1 MGLYLYLFHKP
12 DDFLWYEF
20 KIIVIS
26 LHAPAFDTCP
36 RMPLISL
43 TFDFYSSDDNLYV
56 LKKKVAKIACFE
68 NLIQD
73 FQKIF
78 NPFIDF
84 PHLINFPLFKPFL
97 PQ

>member
-26 LHAPAFDTCP
+26 LYAPAFDTCP

-56 LKKKVAKIACFE
+56 SKNKVAKKSVFVELASKLQQLKP
-68 NLIQD
+68 NV
-73 FQKIF
+73 KIF
-78 NPFIDF
+78 IYICI
-84 PHLINFPLFKPFL
+84 LKRL
-97 PQ
+97 